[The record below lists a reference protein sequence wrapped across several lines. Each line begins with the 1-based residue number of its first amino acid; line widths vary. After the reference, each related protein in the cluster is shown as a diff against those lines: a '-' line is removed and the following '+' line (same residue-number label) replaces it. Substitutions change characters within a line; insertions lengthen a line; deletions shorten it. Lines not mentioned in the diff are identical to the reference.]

1 MGGGFS
7 HYKERFHS
15 CLSFLAAH
23 ERSRRTDKWG
33 GCEREAGDRRR
44 AGWPRLR
51 RRMGPNSPCV
61 ELRATEE
68 PAYNAPFAISPKPS
82 TISELLVLRTHTC
95 GELRLDHVG
104 QEVTLCGWVDTYRDH
119 GGGAFINLRD
129 RYGITQVIADV
140 TDGEALVKSL
150 QQLRSED
157 VVLITGKVAERLEGQ
172 NNPKLATGEI
182 ELRCSHV
189 ELLNK
194 SAPPPFT
201 PGQRDLPGE
210 DLRLKHRYL
219 DLRRTEMQETML
231 LRSKIIKAMRDYFE
245 EHDFIDVETPI
256 LGRSTPE
263 GARDYLVPSR
273 VHHSTFYALP
283 QSPQL
288 YKQILMMAGYDRYVQ
303 VARCFRDEDLRAD
316 RQPEFTQLD
325 MEMSFVDADDVIG
338 MIDGLVSR
346 LAKDLLGID
355 VPLPLPRMTYDEA
368 MRRFGHDAPD
378 LRFGMEIVDCTDLAA
393 QAEFRVFKSVAEAGN
408 FVRAINA
415 KGAAPK
421 YSRKMIDELT
431 TYVQQDFGAK
441 GLAWFRVEEDGSLWS
456 PIAKNF
462 SPELLAQFK
471 ERLEGEPGDL
481 LLFSADAWDVT
492 CKALYGLRKRLG
504 AELELYDP
512 KAMNFSWVVEFPMFE
527 FDADEDR
534 WVAMH
539 HPFTAP
545 REQDVE
551 LLTSDPGK
559 ARAIAYDLVINGSEA
574 GGGTI
579 RIHDNVLQQK
589 VFDLL
594 GMDAEVAQE
603 RFGFL
608 LEALQF
614 GAPPHGGIA
623 LGIDRFVMLFG
634 QLESIRDCIAFPKT
648 QKATDMLTE
657 APGSVDNKQLGE
669 LNIRVVPLSEQ

>member
-1 MGGGFS
+1 MQ
-7 HYKERFHS
+7 
-15 CLSFLAAH
+15 
-23 ERSRRTDKWG
+23 
-33 GCEREAGDRRR
+33 
-44 AGWPRLR
+44 
-51 RRMGPNSPCV
+51 N
-61 ELRATEE
+61 
-68 PAYNAPFAISPKPS
+68 
-82 TISELLVLRTHTC
+82 
-95 GELRLDHVG
+95 
-104 QEVTLCGWVDTYRDH
+104 
-119 GGGAFINLRD
+119 
-129 RYGITQVIADV
+129 
-140 TDGEALVKSL
+140 
-150 QQLRSED
+150 
-157 VVLITGKVAERLEGQ
+157 TG
-172 NNPKLATGEI
+172 I
-182 ELRCSHV
+182 ELDSLP
-189 ELLNK
+189 ELDTAAGLFG
-194 SAPPPFT
+194 SAPWAS
-201 PGQRDLPGE
+201 GG
-210 DLRLKHRYL
+210 
-219 DLRRTEMQETML
+219 
-231 LRSKIIKAMRDYFE
+231 
-245 EHDFIDVETPI
+245 
-256 LGRSTPE
+256 
-263 GARDYLVPSR
+263 
-273 VHHSTFYALP
+273 
-283 QSPQL
+283 
-288 YKQILMMAGYDRYVQ
+288 
-303 VARCFRDEDLRAD
+303 
-316 RQPEFTQLD
+316 
-325 MEMSFVDADDVIG
+325 DDVIG
-338 MIDGLVSR
+338 IIDGLVAR
-346 LAKDLLGID
+346 LAKDLLGMD
-355 VPLPLPRMTYDEA
+355 VELPLPRMTYDEA

-408 FVRAINA
+408 FVRGINA
-415 KGAAPK
+415 KGAASK

-441 GLAWFRVEEDGSLWS
+441 GLAWFRVEEDGTLWS

-462 SPELLAQFK
+462 SAELLAEFK
-471 ERLEGEPGDL
+471 ARLEGEPGDL
-481 LLFSADAWDVT
+481 LLFSADVWEVT

-512 KAMNFSWVVEFPMFE
+512 KAMHFSWIVEFPMFE
-527 FDADEDR
+527 FDAEEDR

-545 REQDVE
+545 RPQDVD

-594 GMDAEVAQE
+594 GMDEATAQE

-608 LEALQF
+608 LDALQF

-648 QKATDMLTE
+648 QKATDLMTE